1 MPDALPDSRAT
12 GSQLPSPLRYDCAR
26 HSGDHRRFLS
36 DDVSHS
42 SQPIRVAVLPGD
54 GIGREVMAEAIRVLH
69 ALEAHWNELRFE
81 LHEHPCGA
89 GAYLKLGDPLP
100 ADTLAACREA
110 DAILLGA
117 MGLPNVRWP
126 DGREM
131 APQLDLREQLDL
143 YCGLR
148 PIYLYHAGDSP
159 LKKYQAGEI
168 DLLIV
173 RENTEG
179 LFSSR
184 LNQTAPGASQVEDT
198 LRITR
203 HASERL
209 FRAGFEQARRRRGR
223 VTLVDKANVLPSMVF
238 FRAIFDEVA
247 AEYPGVQADKIYV
260 DAAAL
265 YLVQRPHSFDVLVTE
280 NIFGDILSDLAA
292 GLVGGMG
299 LAPSADVG
307 DRCAVFQP
315 SHGTAPDIAGTG
327 IANPVAMILSAAM
340 MLEWL
345 ARPETIVAAAAIR
358 NAVADVLADPAKRTP
373 DLGGKLTTRQ
383 MADAILTQ
391 L

>member
-1 MPDALPDSRAT
+1 
-12 GSQLPSPLRYDCAR
+12 
-26 HSGDHRRFLS
+26 
-36 DDVSHS
+36 VSHS
-42 SQPIRVAVLPGD
+42 SKPIRVAVLPGD
-54 GIGREVMAEAIRVLH
+54 GIGREVMVEAIRVLR
-69 ALEAHWNELRFE
+69 ALEADSAELRFD

-89 GAYLKLGDPLP
+89 GAYRELGDPLP
-100 ADTLAACREA
+100 PGTLAACREA

-131 APQLDLREQLDL
+131 APQIDLREQLDL

-159 LKKYQAGEI
+159 LKRRQAGEI

-184 LNQTAPGASQVEDT
+184 LNRTAPGASQVEDT

-209 FRAGFEQARRRRGR
+209 FRAAFEHSRRRRGR

-247 AEYPGVQADKIYV
+247 AEYPGAGGQSMSMRQHQ
-260 DAAAL
+260 
-265 YLVQRPHSFDVLVTE
+265 QRPHSFDVLVTE
-280 NIFGDILSDLAA
+280 NMFGDILSISGRTRRWHGARP
-292 GLVGGMG
+292 VGRYWR
-299 LAPSADVG
+299 PSFS
-307 DRCAVFQP
+307 R
-315 SHGTAPDIAGTG
+315 HGTALLP
-327 IANPVAMILSAAM
+327 
-340 MLEWL
+340 
-345 ARPETIVAAAAIR
+345 ARASRIPS
-358 NAVADVLADPAKRTP
+358 P
-373 DLGGKLTTRQ
+373 
-383 MADAILTQ
+383 
-391 L
+391 